1 METNRFARLIPA
13 PGHEPELSALAEEPW
28 FRALYECEQDPVHH
42 AEGNVGIHTEM
53 VLRELCA
60 LESYKTLSDNERF
73 IVFVSALLHDVAK
86 PSTTRREPDGR
97 VIAPGHS
104 RRGAIDARILLWQA
118 GVSFELREHICAI
131 IENHQIP
138 FFLIEDPRYRSR
150 VAMLSQRLRC
160 DLLAIVTEADGRGRI
175 CADKATILDNIEL
188 FREAAREE
196 GCLDRPFAY
205 PSAHTRFVQAT
216 DPYGRLHEVEAYDDR
231 TFSVWMTSG
240 LPGSGKDSAVREL
253 FPDLPVVSLDDI
265 RREMRISPQDNQG
278 AVVQEAQA
286 RARALLRRKQP
297 FVWNATHLSRQTRE
311 RALNL
316 INAYGAHSRILYMEA
331 APGLLRSRNREREH
345 AVPDAVIDN
354 MLLKWEP
361 PSSYEAHE
369 VLCLIHEDAKT
380 RKRLAMDATATVS
393 SGRA

>member
-1 METNRFARLIPA
+1 MATNMFTRLMPA
-13 PGHEPELSALAEEPW
+13 TGGQPDLSSLANEPW
-28 FRALYECEQDPVHH
+28 FRALYECAQDPVHH

-60 LESYKTLSDNERF
+60 LERYRALSADERF
-73 IVFVSALLHDVAK
+73 IVFVAALLHDVAK
-86 PSTTRREPDGR
+86 PSTTRQDLDGK
-97 VIAPGHS
+97 ISAPGHS

-118 GVSFELREHICAI
+118 GIPFELREHICAI

-160 DLLAIVTEADGRGRI
+160 DLLAIVTEADGRGRV
-175 CADKATILDNIEL
+175 CKDQNAILDNVEL

-196 GCLDRPFAY
+196 GCFDRPFTY
-205 PSAHTRFVQAT
+205 PSTHTRFVQAS
-216 DPYGRLHEVEAYDDR
+216 DPYGRLHNVEAYDDR

-240 LPGSGKDSAVREL
+240 LPGSGKDSAARDML
-253 FPDLPVVSLDDI
+253 PDLPVVSLDDI
-265 RREMRISPQDNQG
+265 RREMRISPDANQG

-286 RARALLRRKQP
+286 RARALLRKKQP

-316 INAYGAHSRILYMEA
+316 INAYGARSHILYMEA
-331 APGLLRSRNREREH
+331 APELLRRRNRDREH
-345 AVPDAVIDN
+345 PVPDPVIDR

-361 PSSYEAHE
+361 PSPYEAHE
-369 VLCLIHEDAKT
+369 VLCLIHEDDKT
-380 RKRLAMDATATVS
+380 RRRLAMDATATV
-393 SGRA
+393 A